1 MNRATG
7 SPTSKPIK
15 LVIAASPM
23 VDILDLME
31 KLSHYW
37 TGSVLRDFKLGHL
50 DALRLEFPSSATA
63 SLGSVTIYALLG
75 DVQYIALQEILLSN
89 ADGVLLIV
97 DMDASQR
104 DASIQNVLQTS
115 QSLRRQ
121 GRDIRQLSL
130 AFLYYRCE
138 VASSDTIDQ
147 WDQLLECERNNIPR
161 FCTRYADIE
170 STAQAIQSLLQG
182 VNVIAA
188 AEGIPQGR

>member
-7 SPTSKPIK
+7 SPSNKSIK
-15 LVIAASPM
+15 LVVAASPL

-37 TGSVLRDFKLGHL
+37 AGSVLRDYKLGQL
-50 DALRLEFPSSATA
+50 DALRLELPSFPNTTTS
-63 SLGSVTIYALLG
+63 SVTLYALLG
-75 DVQYIALQEILLSN
+75 DAQYIALQEILLSN

-97 DMDASQR
+97 DMNASQR

-138 VASSDTIDQ
+138 LASSQTVDQ

-161 FCTRYADIE
+161 FCTSSGEIDT
-170 STAQAIQSLLQG
+170 TAQAIQTIVQDALEAAQG
-182 VNVIAA
+182 VSSDS
-188 AEGIPQGR
+188 